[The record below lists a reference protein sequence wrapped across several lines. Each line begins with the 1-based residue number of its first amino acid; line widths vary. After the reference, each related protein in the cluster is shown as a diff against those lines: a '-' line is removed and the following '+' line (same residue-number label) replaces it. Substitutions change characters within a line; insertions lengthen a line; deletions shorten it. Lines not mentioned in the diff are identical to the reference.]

1 MNSEGTEKFDCEK
14 LIVKYMKVWNDYSI
28 DNILALYSD
37 DTIYI
42 HPGEELKI
50 IKGKDNFRKYLQKL
64 FDTYPYHKLFL
75 ASFARNNK
83 TIMIEWK
90 VTSVFSG
97 HRYNITN
104 DGTKVDS
111 EGVDVLELGEDNL
124 IRMTRT
130 YYGNCSIKQ
139 QLIKRGG

>member
-1 MNSEGTEKFDCEK
+1 
-14 LIVKYMKVWNDYSI
+14 
-28 DNILALYSD
+28 
-37 DTIYI
+37 
-42 HPGEELKI
+42 
-50 IKGKDNFRKYLQKL
+50 
-64 FDTYPYHKLFL
+64 
-75 ASFARNNK
+75 
-83 TIMIEWK
+83 MIEWK

-97 HRYNITN
+97 QRYNITN

-130 YYGNCSIKQ
+130 YYDICSIKE

>member
-1 MNSEGTEKFDCEK
+1 MNSERTEKFDCEK
-14 LIVKYMKVWNDYSI
+14 FIEKYMKVWNDYSI

-42 HPGEELKI
+42 HPGEEPKI
-50 IKGKDNFRKYLQKL
+50 IKGKDNFRKYLEKL
-64 FDTYPYHKLFL
+64 FATYPYHRLFL
-75 ASFARNNK
+75 VSFARNNK

-90 VTSVFSG
+90 VTLVFSG
-97 HRYNITN
+97 QRYNITN
-104 DGTKVDS
+104 DSTKVDS

-130 YYGNCSIKQ
+130 YYDICSIKE

>member
-1 MNSEGTEKFDCEK
+1 MNSERTEKFDYEK
-14 LIVKYMKVWNDYSI
+14 FIEKYMKVWNDYSI
-28 DNILALYSD
+28 DNILALYLD

-42 HPGEELKI
+42 HLGEEPKI

-64 FDTYPYHKLFL
+64 YATYPYHRLFL
-75 ASFARNNK
+75 VSFARNNK

-111 EGVDVLELGEDNL
+111 EGVDVLELGEDNF

-130 YYGNCSIKQ
+130 YYDICSIKE

>member
-1 MNSEGTEKFDCEK
+1 MIIILN
-14 LIVKYMKVWNDYSI
+14 
-28 DNILALYSD
+28 NILALYSD
-37 DTIYI
+37 DAIYI
-42 HPGEELKI
+42 YPREEPKI

-64 FDTYPYHKLFL
+64 FATYPYHKLFL
-75 ASFARNNK
+75 VSFACNNK
-83 TIMIEWK
+83 TIMMEWK
-90 VTSVFSG
+90 VTPVFSG

-104 DGTKVDS
+104 DNTKVDS